1 MIYELAQ
8 LNIAR
13 KKYDDDDPRFA
24 GFMDHLDR
32 INALGDAAPGAIW
45 RFTDGS
51 GAAIETQVF
60 DDPNLLVNLTVWSDV
75 ESLWNF
81 AYRSEHG
88 EFLRRRNEWFDIEIA
103 ATTVLW
109 WVPKGHRPTPDEAI
123 ERLEHL
129 RAHGPS
135 PSAFSFR
142 DAHEPPHD

>member
-51 GAAIETQVF
+51 GAAIETQVL
-60 DDPNLLVNLTVWSDV
+60 DDPNLLVNLTVWSL
-75 ESLWNF
+75 SLIHI
-81 AYRSEHG
+81 SEP
-88 EFLRRRNEWFDIEIA
+88 
-103 ATTVLW
+103 T
-109 WVPKGHRPTPDEAI
+109 RPY
-123 ERLEHL
+123 
-129 RAHGPS
+129 
-135 PSAFSFR
+135 
-142 DAHEPPHD
+142 